1 MSPNSDR
8 SLDRQSR
15 VEEGAVAWAM
25 RHRSVTALGP
35 VYGWFSEEFDTA
47 DLKEAI
53 ELLEQIR
60 WSYG

>member
-1 MSPNSDR
+1 
-8 SLDRQSR
+8 
-15 VEEGAVAWAM
+15 M
-25 RHRSVTALGP
+25 RHRFDTALGP

-53 ELLEQIR
+53 ELLERIR